1 MIKWR
6 ITDYGFHFT
15 FSGII
20 SVEET
25 EEWVNEVK
33 DSIAEIDEGFSVF
46 ADMRKAVIFPNECKA
61 LLENIQS
68 YCRQNGMARSVVI
81 ISDDVTYKQMKLVAK
96 KTGICK
102 WERYINSETCPDWEK
117 TGQNWLIN
125 GIDPDLEIVTTDTSQ
140 QASS

>member
-6 ITDYGFHFT
+6 ITDYGYSLI

-20 SVEET
+20 TVAET
-25 EEWVNEVK
+25 EIWVSEMR
-33 DSIAEIDEGFSVF
+33 DSVTEASKGFSVF
-46 ADMRKAVIFPNECKA
+46 VDMRKAVIFPNECKA

-117 TGQNWLIN
+117 AGHNWLVH